1 MSEAS
6 FVLCIHSDSVS
17 ANPEKYDCA
26 AMLHAMYKNFCILR
40 GWEVEVRSTPLTFFL
55 SVFGADLSLFKNEG
69 GYHRIVRQSPHDPAR
84 RRHHN
89 LIFVEKLTDS
99 LDVRAATHAFNAEA
113 SSFDD
118 PAFRPQDRLVR
129 SYVLFP
135 YERVYNHY
143 SSDIHECVALD
154 SVRDVLRGGETLS
167 ALLRG

>member
-1 MSEAS
+1 MSKAS
-6 FVLCIHSDSVS
+6 FVLCVHSDSVS

-26 AMLHAMYKNFCILR
+26 AMLHAMYKNFCVLR
-40 GWEVEVRSTPLTFFL
+40 GWEVEVRSTPLTLFL
-55 SVFGADLSLFKNEG
+55 SVYGADLSLFKNEG

-89 LIFVEKLTDS
+89 LIFVEMLTDS
-99 LDVRAATHAFNAEA
+99 LDVRAFNAGAGFGE
-113 SSFDD
+113 
-118 PAFRPQDRLVR
+118 PPFRPQDRLVR

-154 SVRDVLRGGETLS
+154 GVRDVLRGSETLS